1 MLNQLHPGQDY
12 FLIAANQL
20 CPCLYHV
27 IGILFTI
34 RLYPQINPA
43 MFKPLPLFIGLRY
56 TRAKKKN
63 HFVSFISLSSM
74 LGIGMGVMVLIT
86 VLSVMNGFDVEIH
99 KRFFGMAPEITITG
113 QDGVVEH
120 WQDLEKKIANT
131 PGVTAMAPYI
141 TGQGLLTYD
150 GQVLPVMLTG
160 ILPDQEEAIT
170 HLRDKLLLG
179 SMMDLEHFGII
190 LGRALAE
197 NLGVML
203 GDQITVM
210 IPQATVTPAGMEPR
224 FKRFTVRGIFS
235 AGTGFNFDTKLAF
248 IHLAD
253 AQKLMRFQADDV
265 SGLRLKVG
273 EVYQAPSIAEHLAT
287 MLGEGYDVGNWTESF
302 GAFFQAIKMEKTMMF
317 LILLL
322 IIAVAAFNLVSSL
335 VMVVNDKQAEIAILR
350 TIGATPATILR
361 IFIVQGMMVGCV
373 GTFLGVV
380 GGVVLAT
387 NATNIVNGLQSLFGV
402 RVLSSSIYFV
412 DYLPSKIL
420 WSDLG
425 QVCVMALLMSFL
437 ATIYPA
443 WRASKTVIA
452 EALHY
457 E

>member
-1 MLNQLHPGQDY
+1 
-12 FLIAANQL
+12 
-20 CPCLYHV
+20 
-27 IGILFTI
+27 
-34 RLYPQINPA
+34 

-113 QDGVVEH
+113 QDGVISH
-120 WQDLEKKIANT
+120 WQNLEEKLSTEPEIK
-131 PGVTAMAPYI
+131 AMAPYV
-141 TGQGLLTYD
+141 TAQGLLTYD

-160 ILPDQEEAIT
+160 ILPEQENKIT
-170 HLRDKLLLG
+170 NLQRKMLVG
-179 SMMDLEHFGII
+179 SINNLDHFGII
-190 LGRALAE
+190 LGRGLAE
-197 NLGVML
+197 NLGVMV
-203 GDQITVM
+203 GDQLTVM
-210 IPQATVTPAGMEPR
+210 VPQATVTPAGMEPR

-235 AGTGFNFDTKLAF
+235 AGTGFNFDTKLGF
-248 IHLAD
+248 IHMND
-253 AQKLMRFQADDV
+253 AQKLMQFKPDDV
-265 SGLRLKVG
+265 SGLRLKIQ
-273 EVYQAPSIAEHLAT
+273 EEYRAPALAEQLST
-287 MLGEGYDVGNWTESF
+287 TLGEGYQIGNWTESF
-302 GAFFQAIKMEKTMMF
+302 GAFFDAIKMEKTMMF

-322 IIAVAAFNLVSSL
+322 IIGVAAFNLVSSL

-350 TIGATPATILR
+350 TIGATPATILQ
-361 IFIVQGMMVGCV
+361 IFIVQGMMIGCL
-373 GTFLGVV
+373 GTFIGVV
-380 GGVVLAT
+380 GGLILAS
-387 NATNIVNGLQSLFGV
+387 NATQIVNALQSFFGMH
-402 RVLSSSIYFV
+402 VLSSSIYFV

-420 WSDLG
+420 FSDLWR
-425 QVCVMALLMSFL
+425 VCVMALLMSFL